1 MRENYLSIDYN
12 DTIQEL
18 KVNLE
23 VETRLLENEQLMD
36 DSKNGIISYKELRN
50 HQNILTNYTY
60 RHFKLSDEKR
70 VLPFS
75 NAKVMF
81 HRYQDQT
88 YMQVTKNFQHI
99 KLNKLHLHYDMFFEL
114 EKSDKLL
121 IHLDKNRGDYVLST
135 NEREY
140 DFSNYRMSQFQRLY
154 IFIKTGI
161 LHILDGTDHLL
172 FIMMILLPML
182 YKGIST
188 SLWDIFK
195 IVTTFSIA
203 HSLTLVISSVG
214 LLHPN
219 TVFIESSIALSIF
232 IVAFMNFFAQYNHVN
247 KKIVFAFGLIHG
259 FGFANVLEIGNVDN
273 TLSFVVALF
282 GFNLG
287 VEFGQIFVIML
298 LLPLL
303 YLVSMTKFTNSFI
316 KLTALFAMI
325 IAGFWFLQRIAIL

>member
-12 DTIQEL
+12 DTTQL
-18 KVNLE
+18 LQVNLE
-23 VETRLLENEQLMD
+23 VETRLLENEKLMD
-36 DSKNGIISYKELRN
+36 DSKNGIISYNELRN
-50 HQNILTNYTY
+50 HQDILTGYTY
-60 RHFKLSDEKR
+60 AHFQLFDQQR
-70 VLPFS
+70 CLPFS
-75 NAKVMF
+75 DAKIMF

-88 YMQVTKNFQHI
+88 YMQITKTFQHI
-99 KLNKLHLHYDMFFEL
+99 DLNNLHLHYSMFFEL

-140 DFSNYRMSQFQRLY
+140 DFSNYRMSQYKRLY

-161 LHILDGTDHLL
+161 FHILDGTDHLL

-182 YKGIST
+182 YKGITS

-203 HSLTLVISSVG
+203 HSITLIISGIG

-219 TVFIESSIALSIF
+219 VVFIESSIALSIF
-232 IVAFMNFFAQYNHVN
+232 VVAFMNFFAQYNHVN

-259 FGFANVLEIGNVDN
+259 FGFANVLEIGNVN
-273 TLSFVVALF
+273 ETLSFVVALF

-303 YLVSMTKFTNSFI
+303 YFISLTKFTVPFI
-316 KLTALFAMI
+316 KLSAFFAMLI
-325 IAGFWFLQRIAIL
+325 SGFWFLERVSLV